1 MQAAHWPPFHAVAT
15 RYIRSLPDFH
25 GGDVSRWSD
34 DTKKLVSF
42 VFGLAVHFVT
52 DELWEG

>member
-25 GGDVSRWSD
+25 GGDVTRWSD